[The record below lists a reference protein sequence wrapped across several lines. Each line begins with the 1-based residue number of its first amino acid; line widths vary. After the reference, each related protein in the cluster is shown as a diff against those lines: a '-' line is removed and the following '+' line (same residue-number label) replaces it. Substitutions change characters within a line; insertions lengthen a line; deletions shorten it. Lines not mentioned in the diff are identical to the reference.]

1 MIESSQR
8 FQIWISKLMKVSNL
22 NCVYEFA
29 GVLFVDITYLKPK
42 IQWLLVVEVQGFA
55 IDSKHFGE
63 LLTRACY

>member
-1 MIESSQR
+1 
-8 FQIWISKLMKVSNL
+8 MKVSNL